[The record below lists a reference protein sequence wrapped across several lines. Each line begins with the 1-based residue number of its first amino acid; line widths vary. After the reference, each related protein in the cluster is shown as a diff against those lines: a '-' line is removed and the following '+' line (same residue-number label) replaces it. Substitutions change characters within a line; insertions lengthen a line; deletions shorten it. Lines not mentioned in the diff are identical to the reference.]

1 MRAQSQVPPTV
12 GRSAA
17 PAESLPNAGDN
28 RARPW
33 PDPHPF
39 RAERRWLDCLLERE
53 ILRLRA
59 RYELSLD
66 ELRGL
71 YISDAQV
78 DALLTERGIEGPGR
92 GHDPAVVRLTREA
105 TRWRALFDPRSPLAQ
120 AGERLGLSALD
131 LELIFVAFAPELDLR
146 YEPLYG
152 YLNNDIAR
160 RTATL
165 DMAQRLLTDRAMGEP
180 GSESPGQEGLAPF
193 DGHAIRARVQSLIE
207 RGLISAPEDD
217 ERRSSLAQPLVVPR
231 AIARFLLGIA
241 PRAWD
246 GAADPDRPLD
256 TGIPHDGGP
265 WLEPI
270 PAASGVGR
278 PRPGALAG
286 SSANRGP
293 SLGGLVCCRGDD
305 PSRLAQWSREL
316 LAARG
321 LHALHLF
328 PDVLVADPQAP
339 LLARLAGAALVLHE
353 PPGME
358 RDPAGLEG
366 LAGVLARVA
375 AEGGTILWLVPRA
388 WQPGGALSQLPLT
401 GLELPRAGLA
411 SRTQDWTQ
419 ALAAADICPDP
430 AQARS
435 LAGSLAGRFSFDS
448 ARIRQAAASARVLAS
463 ADPGL
468 ADGTQAIE
476 RAARQIAAHSLAQ
489 VAQHATKPH
498 TWDQLVL
505 PSTTLSLLREI
516 GGAIANRERV
526 YRDWAMQRR
535 TGRSS
540 GLMLLF
546 AGASGTGKTMAA
558 SVLANQV
565 GLELFRIDL
574 AGVVS
579 KYIGETE
586 KNLDRIFSV
595 ARDTDAI
602 LLFDEADALLGKRA
616 EVKDAHDRYAN
627 IEVAY
632 LLQKME
638 EHDGVVVL
646 ATNLPKNL
654 DQAFSRR
661 MHYVV
666 EFPRPNRDL
675 RLSLWQGMLPPEL
688 PRAGDIDFAF
698 LADQFDLTGGDIQ
711 TVALEAAFL
720 AAGQGLPLSMGHLMH
735 ALARRQTKHGDPGA
749 QARLRVH
756 RDALEARRS

>member
-1 MRAQSQVPPTV
+1 MSAQN
-12 GRSAA
+12 
-17 PAESLPNAGDN
+17 PN
-28 RARPW
+28 PW

-78 DALLTERGIEGPGR
+78 DALLAAREPQDRADAPRQGEPTIT
-92 GHDPAVVRLTREA
+92 RLTREA
-105 TRWRALFDPRSPLAQ
+105 VQWRARFDLRSPLAL
-120 AGERLGLSALD
+120 AGARLGLSGAD
-131 LELIFVAFAPELDLR
+131 LELIFIASAPELDLR

-165 DMAQRLLTDRAMGEP
+165 DMAQRLLDGQGEP
-180 GSESPGQEGLAPF
+180 DLSPDPAKPQGPHGEDWPPF
-193 DGHAIRARVQSLIE
+193 DGHRLRTRAHSLIAA
-207 RGLISAPEDD
+207 GLLFAPDD
-217 ERRSSLAQPLVVPR
+217 GERRSSLVQPILAPR
-231 AIARFLLGIA
+231 PLARFLLGIA
-241 PRAWD
+241 PRAMERSPD
-246 GAADPDRPLD
+246 PLHETGAPP
-256 TGIPHDGGP
+256 GGGP
-265 WLEPI
+265 CLERILASAQAPTR
-270 PAASGVGR
+270 PAKG
-278 PRPGALAG
+278 PGE
-286 SSANRGP
+286 RGE
-293 SLGGLVCCRGDD
+293 LILCRGEDGL
-305 PSRLAQWSREL
+305 RLAEWARDL
-316 LAARG
+316 LATRG
-321 LHALHLF
+321 LHGLHLS
-328 PDVLVADPQAP
+328 PEVLATDQDAT

-353 PPGME
+353 SPSGE
-358 RDPAGLEG
+358 RDPAALER
-366 LAGVLARVA
+366 LAATLERIG

-388 WQPGGALSQLPLT
+388 WQPAGALSHLPLI

-411 SRTQDWTQ
+411 QRTADWTR
-419 ALAAADICPDP
+419 ALTAAGLCPDP
-430 AQARS
+430 SQAGS
-435 LAGSLAGRFSFDS
+435 LAASLAGRFSFDRS
-448 ARIRQAAASARVLAS
+448 RIRQAAVSARVLAA
-463 ADPGL
+463 ADPGVVQ
-468 ADGTQAIE
+468 GSQAVE

-498 TWDQLVL
+498 TWEQLVL
-505 PSTTLSLLREI
+505 PSTTLSLLREV
-516 GGAIANRERV
+516 GGAIGSRERV

-558 SVLANQV
+558 SVIANQV

-586 KNLDRIFSV
+586 KNLDRIFAV
-595 ARDTDAI
+595 ARDADAI

-638 EHDGVVVL
+638 EHDGAVVL

-654 DQAFSRR
+654 DQAFARR

-666 EFPRPNRDL
+666 EFPRPNPLL
-675 RLSLWQGMLPPEL
+675 RLALWQGMLPPEL
-688 PRAGDIDFAF
+688 PRGDDIDFGF
-698 LADQFDLTGGDIQ
+698 LAEQFDLTGGDIQ
-711 TVALEAAFL
+711 TVVLEAAFL
-720 AAGQGLPLSMGHLMH
+720 AAGEGSALSMGHLMH

-756 RDALEARRS
+756 RDALVNKRP

>member
-1 MRAQSQVPPTV
+1 L
-12 GRSAA
+12 SAHN
-17 PAESLPNAGDN
+17 PN
-28 RARPW
+28 PW

-78 DALLTERGIEGPGR
+78 DALLADREAQGRSDPGE
-92 GHDPAVVRLTREA
+92 PAVLRLTAEA
-105 TRWRALFDPRSPLAQ
+105 AQWRARFDPRSPLAL
-120 AGERLGLSALD
+120 AGERLGLSGAD
-131 LELIFVAFAPELDLR
+131 LELIFIASAPELDLR

-165 DMAQRLLTDRAMGEP
+165 DMAQRLLDGGAPNLSRNLSPDPAKPQGPEGPDGEDWP
-180 GSESPGQEGLAPF
+180 PF
-193 DGHAIRARVQSLIE
+193 DGHRLRTRADSLIAA
-207 RGLISAPEDD
+207 GLLFAPDD
-217 ERRSSLAQPLVVPR
+217 GERRSSLVQPLLAPR
-231 AIARFLLGIA
+231 PLARFLLGIA
-241 PRAWD
+241 PRALERSPD
-246 GAADPDRPLD
+246 PLHESGAPP
-256 TGIPHDGGP
+256 GGGP
-265 WLEPI
+265 CLERIQASAQAPTH
-270 PAASGVGR
+270 PAKG
-278 PRPGALAG
+278 PGQ
-286 SSANRGP
+286 RGQRGE
-293 SLGGLVCCRGDD
+293 LILCRGEDGL
-305 PSRLAQWSREL
+305 RLAQWARDL

-321 LHALHLF
+321 LHGLHLSPEVLATD
-328 PDVLVADPQAP
+328 PDAT

-353 PPGME
+353 SPSGE
-358 RDPAGLEG
+358 RDPAALER
-366 LAGVLARVA
+366 LAATLERIA
-375 AEGGTILWLVPRA
+375 AEGGTVLWLVPRA
-388 WQPGGALSQLPLT
+388 WQPAGALSHLPLI
-401 GLELPRAGLA
+401 GLELPRAGLLQ
-411 SRTQDWTQ
+411 RTGDWTQ
-419 ALAAADICPDP
+419 ALCAAGLYPDP
-430 AQARS
+430 SQAGS
-435 LAGSLAGRFSFDS
+435 LAASLAGRFSFDR
-448 ARIRQAAASARVLAS
+448 ARIRQAAASARVLAA
-463 ADPGL
+463 ADPAVGE
-468 ADGTQAIE
+468 ASQAVE
-476 RAARQIAAHSLAQ
+476 RAARQIAAQTLAQ

-498 TWDQLVL
+498 TWEQLVL
-505 PSTTLSLLREI
+505 PSTTLSLLREV
-516 GGAIANRERV
+516 GGAIGSRERV

-535 TGRSS
+535 TGRSC

-558 SVLANQV
+558 SVIANQA

-586 KNLDRIFSV
+586 KNLDRIFAV
-595 ARDTDAI
+595 ARDADAI

-654 DQAFSRR
+654 DQAFARR

-666 EFPRPNRDL
+666 EFPRPNPLL
-675 RLSLWQGMLPPEL
+675 RLALWRGMLPPEL
-688 PRAGDIDFAF
+688 PRGDDIDFGF
-698 LADQFDLTGGDIQ
+698 LAEQFDLTGGDIQ
-711 TVALEAAFL
+711 TVVLEAAFL
-720 AAGQGLPLSMGHLMH
+720 AAGEGAALSMGHLMH

-756 RDALEARRS
+756 RDALVNKRP